1 VFDLSK
7 PESAA
12 LFDRSGVTPRI
23 VQSPLWPLLL
33 PWALFVLLLDI
44 GTRRIAWDRFV
55 SREFGVD
62 LAKAAS
68 EAVAERGTAAVR
80 AAGKLRE
87 RPRVE
92 PPAPASA
99 RLSEADAAKLV
110 EAERERRRKERL
122 QALRDLRES
131 QQGTGESSEDAGT
144 RAPTQAKAAKQ
155 QPQDPR
161 GGDLLAAKRRAR
173 ERFSDGVDGTEE
185 TP

>member
-1 VFDLSK
+1 
-7 PESAA
+7 
-12 LFDRSGVTPRI
+12 
-23 VQSPLWPLLL
+23 LLL
-33 PWALFVLLLDI
+33 PWALLVLLLDI

-62 LAKAAS
+62 LAKSAS

-92 PPAPASA
+92 PPAPVSA

-131 QQGTGESSEDAGT
+131 QQGTGESSEPEDAGT

-173 ERFSDGVDGTEE
+173 ERFGDGVDGTEE
-185 TP
+185 TR